1 MRAEDA
7 LNLAKLYVKK
17 SLEGAG
23 ALKGKDGADGKS
35 AYQTALNNGF
45 IGTESEW
52 LESLKGEKGDKG
64 EQGMQG
70 IQGVAG
76 KDGINS
82 TITEN
87 TDNTDDVYKL
97 DIKTATDEFTTPN
110 LKADIS
116 KNISEH
122 NTSLNSHNDIRIFLN
137 ELDSRLNALA
147 NSDDETLD
155 EMKEVVAY
163 IKDNRSLIESITTT
177 KVNVADI
184 IDNLITNVSNK
195 PLSASQGVVIKNLI
209 DTLQSELTAHINNA
223 DIHVT
228 ESDKTNWNNAT
239 NKINNLE
246 VGGRNLILKSH
257 SGSLS
262 QNIHVEDDKVYI
274 SMMNT
279 DTYFDFV
286 AATNIEV
293 GEYTLSFDCE
303 GVPEGL
309 DWSWTINNRT
319 DGIYCK
325 LTNGRVVATGRILK
339 DYASGDRILF
349 DDHLRPNIDDYL
361 DSSATIILSNFKLEK
376 GNIATDWT
384 PAPEDKADAEHTH
397 EIADVNGLQTIAD
410 NSQFTSAS
418 LNTAGWYRFAKYDG
432 SNYAVQGS
440 AGNSCEIIIK
450 RVYASTPNEEHRLLL
465 KSRYTVQEFVPI
477 SCNSTYLDFTKI
489 RYVYT
494 STTAYIDIYYNSD
507 ITNLSSFLINDGKDY
522 NSEWKAITPTLVEE
536 TVEGETISTVF
547 DIPANANPV
556 TDLDLEGYL
565 PLAGGTMNGDLIFSK
580 SYIICN
586 RGVLKVLGNP
596 DAVSSG
602 GGHAQGVAYFH
613 ADGSV
618 FGDISA
624 YGVGGNFSKFYIGFG
639 DKSYNDGNGLDI
651 RPDSI
656 KWKGNNLITESDL
669 TIETIQG
676 LRAELNELRSLITG
690 S

>member
-35 AYQTALNNGF
+35 AYQTALDNGF
-45 IGTESEW
+45 IGTEAEW
-52 LESLKGEKGDKG
+52 LESLKG

-209 DTLQSELTAHINNA
+209 DTLQSELTAHINNF

-228 ESDKTNWNNAT
+228 TDDKTNWNNAT
-239 NKINNLE
+239 SKINNLE
-246 VGGRNLILKSH
+246 VGGRNLYKGTKNFDGDAWIKDTF
-257 SGSLS
+257 GSWSNDSEKYNGLTVKKNVNAWNGLC
-262 QNIHVEDDKVYI
+262 QELNV
-274 SMMNT
+274 
-279 DTYFDFV
+279 
-286 AATNIEV
+286 EV
-293 GEYTLSFDCE
+293 GEIYTFSAYVKNENENGAFTFYNNQGSRGTATSKTLNSNINVSSNTSVE
-303 GVPEGL
+303 WLRVIVTLEITKSGTLYPTIESIINGVYVYVCG
-309 DWSWTINNRT
+309 
-319 DGIYCK
+319 
-325 LTNGRVVATGRILK
+325 
-339 DYASGDRILF
+339 
-349 DDHLRPNIDDYL
+349 
-361 DSSATIILSNFKLEK
+361 FKVEK
-376 GNIATDWT
+376 GNVATDWT
-384 PAPEDKADAEHTH
+384 PAPEDKADAVHTH

-410 NSQFTSAS
+410 NNLYKTFGQEQQ
-418 LNTAGWYRFAKYDG
+418 GWYRIAEFNVNDNDVAAIFG
-432 SNYAVQGS
+432 SSSNG
-440 AGNSCEIIIK
+440 CEITLK
-450 RVYASTPNEEHRLLL
+450 RIYQTNTNEEHRLLL
-465 KSRYTVQEFVPI
+465 KSTYQSQNFVSI
-477 SCNSTYLDFTKI
+477 SSKAQAANQLIKKI
-489 RYVYT
+489 RYVCDAT
-494 STTAYIDIYYNSD
+494 LKKAYIDIYYNAEAVNWTSVH
-507 ITNLSSFLINDGKDY
+507 INNGIDGY
-522 NSEWKAITPTLVEE
+522 NTYKWQVITPTLVEE
-536 TVEGETISTVF
+536 TVEGETVSTVF

-556 TDLDLEGYL
+556 TDLDL
-565 PLAGGTMNGDLIFSK
+565 TI
-580 SYIICN
+580 
-586 RGVLKVLGNP
+586 
-596 DAVSSG
+596 DA
-602 GGHAQGVAYFH
+602 
-613 ADGSV
+613 
-618 FGDISA
+618 
-624 YGVGGNFSKFYIGFG
+624 
-639 DKSYNDGNGLDI
+639 
-651 RPDSI
+651 
-656 KWKGNNLITESDL
+656 
-669 TIETIQG
+669 IQG
-676 LRAELNELRSLITG
+676 LRAELDELRSLITG